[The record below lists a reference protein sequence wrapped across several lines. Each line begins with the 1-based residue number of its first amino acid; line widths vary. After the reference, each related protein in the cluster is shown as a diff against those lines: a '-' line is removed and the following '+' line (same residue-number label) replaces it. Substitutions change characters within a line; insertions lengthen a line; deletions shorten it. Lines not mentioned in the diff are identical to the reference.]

1 MIKKNKISLTL
12 ALLVGGVSAATATGF
27 NGFYLGAHV
36 GGAMLQGTHTY
47 TNGGSKPGAQKTK
60 GISYLAGINAGYLK
74 QMGASNMV
82 VGGEA
87 YFSMAGPKASL
98 NLQIPDGPLEGKAN
112 ISHKSAMG
120 GALIA
125 GALLNPKVLMYVKLA
140 YELDKFTFKY
150 TALTFQTPTSE
161 SYSKTTRAFVPGAGA
176 LYKVSESLLVGG
188 EYGYAKIKKMQP
200 RTDAVALN
208 GAQRGYTYA
217 PEEHRLTAKIVYVF

>member
-1 MIKKNKISLTL
+1 MIKKNKLSLTL
-12 ALLVGGVSAATATGF
+12 ALLIGGVSAATAGF
-27 NGFYLGAHV
+27 NGFYV
-36 GGAMLQGTHTY
+36 GGHFGAAMLQGTHTY
-47 TNGGSKPGAQKTK
+47 TNGGSKPGEQKAK
-60 GISYLAGINAGYLK
+60 GIGYLAGINAGYLK

-82 VGGEA
+82 LGGEA
-87 YFSMAGPKASL
+87 YFSMVGAKSSL

-125 GALLNPKVLMYVKLA
+125 GALLNPKVLMYAKMA

-150 TALTFQTPTSE
+150 TGLTFQTPTSE

-176 LYKVSESLLVGG
+176 LYKMSESLLVGG

-200 RTDAVALN
+200 RADAVALN
-208 GAQRGYTYA
+208 GARRGYSFA
-217 PEEHRLTAKIVYVF
+217 PVEHRITAKVVYIF